1 LEKAQ
6 LEIDQMSDEMNSF
19 EIDYK
24 RLATRHQDEIEEL
37 VEQKNRMHD
46 ERVQLEKQM

>member
-1 LEKAQ
+1 
-6 LEIDQMSDEMNSF
+6 MNSF